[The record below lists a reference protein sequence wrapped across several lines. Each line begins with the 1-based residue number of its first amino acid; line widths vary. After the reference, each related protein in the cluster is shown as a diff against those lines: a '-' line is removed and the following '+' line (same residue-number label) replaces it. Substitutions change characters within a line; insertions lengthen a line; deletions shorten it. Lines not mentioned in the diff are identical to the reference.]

1 MGGKSDGRR
10 SGGFQ
15 RRDRTPIKRE
25 IKQEIVDDDGKSF
38 LRACSPATPS
48 FSRSP
53 KAFGSG
59 SGAPTTQAQAHR
71 PATANAPLVRA
82 TPTRISEA
90 SQKIPVALKS
100 KSPITPSKKVTFAP
114 RPIFEPS
121 PGTMAPR
128 KLDGVHSL
136 NALLEAGSKEPAQT
150 KGKFTKTAKPKAD
163 KKFDPRADD
172 SDSESSSDASDSD
185 DEPSPDFLASINGHV
200 SPKKSADTPLKKAK
214 RGKDDEVADS
224 DVERTASSAKA
235 NATKKKPTRPE
246 SSSEDESS
254 SAEAEEQS
262 DSDSDSSDSDSE
274 SNKKPAQK
282 VTAKAIEK
290 AASSSSESESESES
304 EDEET
309 SKPAAKPTAKP
320 AAKPAVNGTKA
331 TKAASTSSSDSSS
344 EEESSDK
351 ESSSEEE
358 ESSSDKDGSSDS
370 ESDDEADEPAAV
382 VSQRTG
388 KELSVPGFVGK
399 DFILRKAQ
407 GDEDGKDMAD
417 FFTKAKLDGKQ
428 LWYFTAP
435 ASVPINVIE
444 KLEIPMDKVKKGQ
457 PIFKHNSEDYTV
469 GQDEGSTSIQLLIP
483 NKKGARYES
492 APHKVDNVLHFKRV
506 TQLPGGD
513 PRVNTR
519 AIEPSAVRPQPPN
532 LTARFRPIG
541 VTDDTPMGNIG
552 VDASSDESDVEMT
565 AAPAVSTSKKSKP
578 AAKSQDAMDIDEP
591 TPKAKKSSKKEKK
604 SKTAS
609 EPTQNS
615 QSTIIEVPNS
625 QPLTSKKEKKSNKK
639 RRDSI
644 ESISSVGSNPKPEP
658 KKAAATPKSS
668 KRKHSSEDDQD
679 SASAQL
685 EQETLSAEKK
695 AKKAKTETAILPPTI
710 PKAGFSFS
718 SLGNSPAPTSTP
730 QSTKSKSSKK
740 AKETPIQPPKR
751 QSIVPIPTPGVKM
764 ASPAATETPKE
775 KTKRKSKSD
784 KKETPVPAPKY

>member
-1 MGGKSDGRR
+1 MARRSDGHR
-10 SGGFQ
+10 SGGSQ
-15 RRDRTPIKRE
+15 RSDRTPIKQE

-38 LRACSPATPS
+38 LRAFSPASPS
-48 FSRSP
+48 FSCSP

-71 PATANAPLVRA
+71 PATANAPLARA

-172 SDSESSSDASDSD
+172 SDSGSSSADSDSD
-185 DEPSPDFLASINGHV
+185 DEPSPGFLASINGHV

-274 SNKKPAQK
+274 SNKRPAQK
-282 VTAKAIEK
+282 VPEKAKAVEK
-290 AASSSSESESESES
+290 AASSSSSESESESES
-304 EDEET
+304 EAEET
-309 SKPAAKPTAKP
+309 SKPAAKP
-320 AAKPAVNGTKA
+320 AAKPAVNGTKS
-331 TKAASTSSSDSSS
+331 TKAASTTSSSESSS

-351 ESSSEEE
+351 ESSSEKK
-358 ESSSDKDGSSDS
+358 SSSDKDGSSDS
-370 ESDDEADEPAAV
+370 DSDDEVEEPAAV
-382 VSQRTG
+382 VTQRTG

-407 GDEDGKDMAD
+407 GDEDGKDMVD
-417 FFTKAKLDGKQ
+417 FFAKARADGKQ

-469 GQDEGSTSIQLLIP
+469 NQDDGSTSIQLIIP
-483 NKKGARYES
+483 NKKGARYEP

-565 AAPAVSTSKKSKP
+565 AAPAVSSSKKSKQ

-591 TPKAKKSSKKEKK
+591 TPKAKKTSKKEKK

-609 EPTQNS
+609 EPAQNS
-615 QSTIIEVPNS
+615 QPTIIEVPNS
-625 QPLTSKKEKKSNKK
+625 QPLTSKKEKKSSKK

-718 SLGNSPAPTSTP
+718 SLGSPAPTSTP

-740 AKETPIQPPKR
+740 TKETPIQPPKR
-751 QSIVPIPTPGVKM
+751 QSIVPIPMPGVKM
-764 ASPAATETPKE
+764 ASPAAAETPKE